1 MRMIENLA
9 YITKMYGKLRKKLS
23 SRTLSQSDTVLV
35 ELIIYVPIS
44 VILLFY
50 PHEFRLFQR
59 QLSPVRVF
67 KI

>member
-35 ELIIYVPIS
+35 ELIIYVFPLFFSFIPMNS
-44 VILLFY
+44 VY
-50 PHEFRLFQR
+50 FRDN
-59 QLSPVRVF
+59 
-67 KI
+67 